1 MTMMLGA
8 LRPLQVAYDNL
19 DPVQAASFDAIAAGP
34 RGAVEGPLR
43 VLVLNPALADPVQ
56 NLGAYCR
63 FGTSL
68 PPRLAELAIIIVG
81 AFWQAGFEWEAH
93 APLAERA
100 GIDKDVIEAIRRRD
114 EPPFIRNDEQVVHDA
129 LRALLDQRDIPDSD
143 YTKLIDEI
151 GQEGAID
158 LVGIAGYYCL
168 ISLVINA
175 FRVPLSHP
183 SFTPFGSRPV
193 RP

>member
-1 MTMMLGA
+1 M
-8 LRPLQVAYDNL
+8 
-19 DPVQAASFDAIAAGP
+19 
-34 RGAVEGPLR
+34 
-43 VLVLNPALADPVQ
+43 Q

-93 APLAERA
+93 APLAELA
-100 GIDKDVIEAIRRRD
+100 GIDKEVIEAIRRRGD
-114 EPPFIRNDEQVVHDA
+114 PPFIRSDEQVVHDA
-129 LRALLDQRDIPDSD
+129 LRALLDQRDIADPD
-143 YTKLIDEI
+143 YARLIDEI

-175 FRVPLSHP
+175 FRVPLTNP